1 MQDGTKKTI
10 IWETNSEPPKSYIW
24 VKSDG
29 KAYEFINGAWT
40 VSPNV
45 IIVDEDKTYV
55 ELVELEVTA
64 NETYTA
70 PTGKAYSKV
79 TVTVE

>member
-10 IWETNSEPPKSYIW
+10 IWETNSEPPKNYIW

-45 IIVDEDKTYV
+45 IIADADKTYV
-55 ELVELEVTA
+55 ELIELSATA
-64 NETYTA
+64 NDTYTA
-70 PTGKAYSKV
+70 PEGKAYSKV